1 MLADLPVHEIV
12 WFRALGHAAVAWLL
26 LLRLERPA
34 NASELAELLGVE
46 RRTAGAYLRRL
57 ERLGLVRR
65 EPDSFAYLACKLN
78 LGGEAIGLEDWVDD
92 APGVE
97 ENPPPAVNDDDIKNP
112 PLQKEPQTTS
122 AAPQSAPGFPENG
135 RRSTRRRKKRSQ
147 RGKNSPHDAP
157 EAARTA
163 ARGAA
168 RGDARVDL
176 DAPGAQ
182 AGAPPDPE
190 LVQALRAAR
199 IYEPKRG
206 QLARLPDLT
215 PEAVRL
221 WEAQLKQQRGD
232 QYQVGL
238 LIHILESGEPP
249 PEANPNGHLPGCDC
263 PSCKFLGWEAFI
275 NH

>member
-1 MLADLPVHEIV
+1 MNRTNVPGGKMLADLPVNEIV

-34 NASELAELLGVE
+34 NASELAEMLGVE

-65 EPDSFAYLACKLN
+65 EPDSYAYLACKLN
-78 LGGEAIGLEDWVDD
+78 LGGEAIGLQDWVDD

-112 PLQKEPQTTS
+112 AFQKESQTSS
-122 AAPQSAPGFPENG
+122 AAPQKSPKFPRNG
-135 RRSTRRRKKRSQ
+135 RRSTRKRPKRSR
-147 RGKNSPHDAP
+147 RGKNMDPDSVGNIPL
-157 EAARTA
+157 
-163 ARGAA
+163 
-168 RGDARVDL
+168 DL
-176 DAPGAQ
+176 DAPDAQ
-182 AGAPPDPE
+182 DGAPPDPE
-190 LVQALRAAR
+190 LIQVLRAAR
-199 IYEPKRG
+199 IHEPKRG

-215 PEAVRL
+215 PGAVRL

-249 PEANPNGHLPGCDC
+249 PEANANGHLEGCDC
-263 PSCKFLGWEAFI
+263 PSCKYLGWEAFI